1 MFVYILSYLSLKFK
15 NIDIL
20 NSAIGTGKDYTLSS
34 FLKGKDV
41 TWLTYLFQYC
51 GNVSNAATAYLL
63 GNRMSSYWLGA
74 SRQSVHH

>member
-41 TWLTYLFQYC
+41 TWLTFLLQYL
-51 GNVSNAATAYLL
+51 VT
-63 GNRMSSYWLGA
+63 
-74 SRQSVHH
+74 